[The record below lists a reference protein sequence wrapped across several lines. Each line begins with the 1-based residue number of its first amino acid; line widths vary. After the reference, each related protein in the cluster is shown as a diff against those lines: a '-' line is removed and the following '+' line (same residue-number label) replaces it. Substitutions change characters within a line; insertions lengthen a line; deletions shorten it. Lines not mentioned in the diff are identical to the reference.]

1 MKKTI
6 LLIEDD
12 TSIIDIYK
20 MALEG
25 AGFDVEVVPMGK
37 DALGKIERIEE
48 GKEEK
53 PDLVLLDI
61 ILPDMNGMD
70 ILREMRKKNNTK
82 DIPVFML
89 TNYSDDKLEKE
100 SSSLKAEKFILKA
113 ECSPSKLVKIVKE
126 KLLTL

>member
-12 TSIIDIYK
+12 TAIIDIYK
-20 MALEG
+20 MALE
-25 AGFDVEVVPMGK
+25 AGGFEVEVIPVGK
-37 DALGKIERIEE
+37 DALERIKRIEE
-48 GKEEK
+48 EK
-53 PDLVLLDI
+53 DKRPDLILLDI

-70 ILREMRKKNNTK
+70 ILREMRKKNSAK

-100 SSSLKAEKFILKA
+100 SFSLNAEKFILKA

-126 KLLTL
+126 KLG